1 VPKLLWIIGILV
13 ICAGFDLLWQ
23 SRHEIKF
30 WLVAYLTVFRAM
42 LRQQESPMRVFPAKE
57 AATKRQG
64 AVRFLLGIG
73 FAFLLGPIL
82 IALGI
87 TLMLHPHL

>member
-23 SRHEIKF
+23 SRYEIKF
-30 WLVAYLTVFRAM
+30 WLVAYLAVFRAM

-57 AATKRQG
+57 AAAKRHG

>member
-1 VPKLLWIIGILV
+1 
-13 ICAGFDLLWQ
+13 
-23 SRHEIKF
+23 
-30 WLVAYLTVFRAM
+30 
-42 LRQQESPMRVFPAKE
+42 MRVFPAKE
-57 AATKRQG
+57 AAAKRHG